1 MVFSPIQHHGNQLVR
16 HLMASKPAA
25 WPLQRAIKRIQ
36 AGYHTTP
43 WLDPV
48 DPKRH
53 RKRANFHGKIWG
65 NGQGKFGW
73 DKFVNVTNHFY
84 GNVGSFNYD
93 NIPGRWGVGIYE
105 DEIWSDGKEG
115 WVKLCLKKKGLV
127 KYQTWPNAYVFV
139 FGFSKLNCDTSCM
152 LAPLGVIVDCH
163 LSHCKH
169 LQQVGC
175 ARARNC
181 ACLLSTGVLK
191 VERMW
196 IWSLKILHL
205 LSYGLHNV
213 VRIFKIRCLPR
224 SFNWKAKELHQDLE
238 VANLRYDRQ
247 WQIQ

>member
-93 NIPGRWGVGIYE
+93 NIPGRWGVDIYE

-115 WVKLCLKKKGLV
+115 WVKLCLKKQGWWSTKHDQTLMFLSLV
-127 KYQTWPNAYVFV
+127 FRSWI
-139 FGFSKLNCDTSCM
+139 
-152 LAPLGVIVDCH
+152 VIH
-163 LSHCKH
+163 P
-169 LQQVGC
+169 
-175 ARARNC
+175 A
-181 ACLLSTGVLK
+181 
-191 VERMW
+191 
-196 IWSLKILHL
+196 
-205 LSYGLHNV
+205 
-213 VRIFKIRCLPR
+213 CLPR
-224 SFNWKAKELHQDLE
+224 WGL
-238 VANLRYDRQ
+238 
-247 WQIQ
+247 

>member
-65 NGQGKFGW
+65 NGQGKFGL

-93 NIPGRWGVGIYE
+93 NIPGRWGVDIYE

-115 WVKLCLKKKGLV
+115 WVKLCLKKKGWWSTKHDQTLMFLSLV
-127 KYQTWPNAYVFV
+127 FE
-139 FGFSKLNCDTSCM
+139 
-152 LAPLGVIVDCH
+152 
-163 LSHCKH
+163 
-169 LQQVGC
+169 
-175 ARARNC
+175 
-181 ACLLSTGVLK
+181 
-191 VERMW
+191 VELW
-196 IWSLKILHL
+196 YILHACPVGGYSW
-205 LSYGLHNV
+205 LSLV
-213 VRIFKIRCLPR
+213 PL
-224 SFNWKAKELHQDLE
+224 
-238 VANLRYDRQ
+238 
-247 WQIQ
+247 